1 MVRGL
6 WRRLRRW
13 LLTALLFAL
22 AAPALAVLLLRWADP
37 PTSAFMLQN
46 HWQQPAG
53 GPGVDQR
60 WVDLDNIAPTLPL
73 AVVAAEDQTF
83 PDHHGFVWGAI
94 GDALENNLAGGSM
107 RGASSITQQVAK
119 NLFLTPSRSYLRKAV
134 EAYITVWIE
143 WLWPKQRILE
153 VYLNIAQF
161 GDHVFGADAAARQF
175 FNVDAADLTAGQA
188 ALLAG
193 VLPDPRDL
201 DAAAPGPYLLERQRW
216 ILSQMRQ
223 LGPGHIA
230 GALPP

>member
-1 MVRGL
+1 MLGL
-6 WRRLRRW
+6 GRRLRRW
-13 LLTALLFAL
+13 LLAALLLAL
-22 AAPALAVLLLRWADP
+22 AAPALTVLLLRWVDP
-37 PTSAFMLQN
+37 PTSAFMLRT
-46 HWQQPAG
+46 HWQQPADE
-53 GPGVDQR
+53 PGIDQR
-60 WVDLDNIAPTLPL
+60 WVDLDRIAPTLPL

-94 GDALENNLAGGSM
+94 GDALENNLAGGRM

-161 GDHVFGADAAARQF
+161 GDHVFGAEAAARQF
-175 FNVDAADLTAGQA
+175 FGVDATGLTAGQA